1 MAYFAALGYLLEE
14 SGRTEILA
22 ENDILASGSVNGFLM
37 GKHYN
42 RCKRLHPLLAS
53 GLQTLH
59 FRRFIKD
66 KGALNDNLMQLF
78 IETNSNLSDESI
90 SKLEASKEYIDLMG
104 GI

>member
-1 MAYFAALGYLLEE
+1 
-14 SGRTEILA
+14 
-22 ENDILASGSVNGFLM
+22 M

-90 SKLEASKEYIDLMG
+90 SKLEASQEYIDLMEEYEAYSTMTRNG
-104 GI
+104 NHGDTACYWMLYIV